1 MLVSRPSN
9 EIQFDLHINRKVP
22 YGCNYAYRK
31 NSVHRIGDR
40 TMGRFDRATVDVGRW
55 TSEIVRRRSFSS
67 SCAFAALLS
76 TTLAERRGRN
86 VWSFRLSAAP
96 SFVDIFCPPRS
107 YLTYKKM
114 ADTDRASCIIIR
126 PTRARNT
133 SLRATILF
141 LVPSPLDND
150 RGQRFR
156 NGFFKYFEY
165 YTNDIC
171 YVFEYFFKNIIITP
185 LIFS

>member
-133 SLRATILF
+133 SLRASSFSSSSPPLSITIEA
-141 LVPSPLDND
+141 ND
-150 RGQRFR
+150 FATDSS
-156 NGFFKYFEY
+156 N
-165 YTNDIC
+165 IS
-171 YVFEYFFKNIIITP
+171 NIIRT
-185 LIFS
+185 IFAMIIEICVWIFFLKI